1 MNFGLPELVI
11 ILIIV
16 LLLFGGS
23 RLPKLA
29 RGIGQSAKELRDGF
43 SSKEPPAKNKKTEDK
58 KNPKK
63 SLKR

>member
-1 MNFGLPELVI
+1 MDIGLPELII

-29 RGIGQSAKELRDGF
+29 RSIRESRDELQKGIK
-43 SSKEPPAKNKKTEDK
+43 SSKSEDKTEK
-58 KNPKK
+58 AE
-63 SLKR
+63 